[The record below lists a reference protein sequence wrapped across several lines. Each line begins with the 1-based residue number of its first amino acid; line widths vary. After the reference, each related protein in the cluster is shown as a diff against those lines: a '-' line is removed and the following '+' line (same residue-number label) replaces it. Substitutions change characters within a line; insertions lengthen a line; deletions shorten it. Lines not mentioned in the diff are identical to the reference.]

1 MTTDEVPEP
10 WERQPDESDVAFE
23 AFTVYRDLGPQRSQA
38 AVANQI
44 NRELSQMKAWSL
56 KHRWVTRS
64 LAWDDHLDAVA
75 RNAME
80 RARVDMG
87 RKHADAAMKML
98 EVGLEGLETVREK
111 MQQPDVDPKDV
122 REFIE
127 AAIKLERLA
136 RGEAE
141 SVSEQ
146 RRVGKTVKA
155 MTDDEL
161 ESICARGGDGVIASA

>member
-1 MTTDEVPEP
+1 MSSEEELEP
-10 WERQPDESDVAFE
+10 WARQPDESDVAFE
-23 AFTVYRDLGPQRSQA
+23 AFTIYRDLGPQRSQS
-38 AVANQI
+38 AVARQI
-44 NRELSQMKAWSL
+44 NRELSQLKGWSL
-56 KHRWVTRS
+56 RHSWVARS
-64 LAWDDHLDAVA
+64 LAWDDHLDAIA
-75 RNAME
+75 RAAME

-87 RKHADAAMKML
+87 RKHAEAAMKML
-98 EVGLEGLETVREK
+98 EIGLEGLETVREK

-146 RRVGKTVKA
+146 RRIAKNAKV